1 MSEWCKKCNSCHRVV
16 VRRIKWQKTSE
27 LSFNALRGCLLL
39 SLFYMIWSVAVARF
53 SLNPSAL
60 LNCCINNK
68 ADLNVTGASLQPGSN
83 PTRTVSWGRGAAG
96 SLAEGPDRRS
106 WQDPLLSAQAVCCS
120 SVIRKPSRHTAP
132 CCDLPQHWSV
142 LMRRDDFGSF
152 KVFEMWL
159 ICVTIQKIWC

>member
-96 SLAEGPDRRS
+96 SLAEGPDRIRS
-106 WQDPLLSAQAVCCS
+106 CQHRLSAALQSLGSRADTRRPAVICLN
-120 SVIRKPSRHTAP
+120 T
-132 CCDLPQHWSV
+132 DL
-142 LMRRDDFGSF
+142 F
-152 KVFEMWL
+152 
-159 ICVTIQKIWC
+159 